1 MTVTGLTT
9 QQGVEYRQIGVTMR
23 VTPRINPDGK
33 VLMRVEP
40 QVSSVSPTPISLG
53 NGIQA
58 PAFNIQT
65 VQTTVLA
72 SDGETIVLGG
82 LISKQD
88 NRDQNG
94 IPFLED
100 IPYAGALFRYPLA
113 PGDSAARC
121 SSS

>member
-1 MTVTGLTT
+1 
-9 QQGVEYRQIGVTMR
+9 MR

-40 QVSSVSPTPISLG
+40 QISSVSPTPISLG

-82 LISKQD
+82 LITKQD
-88 NRDQNG
+88 NRERERH
-94 IPFLED
+94 PVLE
-100 IPYAGALFRYPLA
+100 ATSRT
-113 PGDSAARC
+113 PGRC
-121 SSS
+121 SATARTR